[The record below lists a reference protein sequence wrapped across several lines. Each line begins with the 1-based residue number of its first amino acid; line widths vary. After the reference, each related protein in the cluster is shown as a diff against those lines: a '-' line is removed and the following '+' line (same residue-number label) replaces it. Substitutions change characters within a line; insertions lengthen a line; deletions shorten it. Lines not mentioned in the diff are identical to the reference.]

1 MNIFIL
7 HNTDTGELYGSP
19 YLGTADTWTN
29 IPDGC
34 ALLGPIPHEE
44 ADDAVKAALQRPDLY
59 LVHEGAVVLKP
70 DADVMLLAEAKSMK
84 IAELDAA
91 CERTVLA
98 GFVSKVTGHHYRL
111 NRDDQIN
118 FLATKDDLNDDPYLT
133 MVDWKTE
140 DAGLVS
146 HSRADFLLVVDEG
159 KKHKKATIARYWELK
174 RLVLA
179 AATRADVQAVNW

>member
-1 MNIFIL
+1 VNIFIL
-7 HNTDTGELYGSP
+7 YKTDTGELYGSP

-34 ALLGPIPHEE
+34 ATLGPIPQ
-44 ADDAVKAALQRPDLY
+44 ADADVAVQAALQRPDLY
-59 LVHEGAVVLKP
+59 LVHDGAVVAKP
-70 DADVMLLAEAKSMK
+70 EADAMLLAEAKSK
-84 IAELDAA
+84 KLAVLDAA

-140 DAGLVS
+140 DAGLVR
-146 HSRADFLLVVDEG
+146 HNRADFLLVADEG
-159 KKHKKATIARYWELK
+159 KKHKKATIARFWELK
-174 RLVLA
+174 RLVLE
-179 AATRADVQAVNW
+179 AATSADVQAVNW